1 LKDHFLIILTIKKI
15 TMTFKNL
22 YKFQYSIILFSYNE
36 NILKL
41 YLNFLKKKIK
51 KLNNQNNSFYLSLPN
66 KSQLITLLR
75 SPHVNKKSK
84 EQFNKTILKKN
95 IYISSKY
102 ELPLNKLLINIPYEI
117 FIKVKFISNF
127 NK

>member
-1 LKDHFLIILTIKKI
+1 
-15 TMTFKNL
+15 MTFKNL